1 VAPSPSPS
9 TSPPSPSA
17 LHMYNEADGARR
29 KQSRRRRKSDAPF
42 DVSERQMT
50 HEHSVWQQ
58 EPSAHRCRGH
68 LRPAPQMACAAS
80 VTSSCAQRSDD
91 EHEAASR
98 AEAQLAAAV
107 ASVTNGTAAQ
117 ALNKLKSADFL

>member
-1 VAPSPSPS
+1 
-9 TSPPSPSA
+9 
-17 LHMYNEADGARR
+17 
-29 KQSRRRRKSDAPF
+29 
-42 DVSERQMT
+42 
-50 HEHSVWQQ
+50 
-58 EPSAHRCRGH
+58 
-68 LRPAPQMACAAS
+68 MACAAS